1 MKFLK
6 FRLVDRTNP
15 STGEIV
21 RKLVVLADD
30 GAEYSYLTDLSVDE
44 VKSRRDE
51 LLATC
56 KLISTQFGQCAV
68 SNRSTIIEEF

>member
-15 STGEIV
+15 TTGEIV

-30 GAEYSYLTDLSVDE
+30 SVEYSYLTDLSVDE
-44 VKSRRDE
+44 VKNRRDE
-51 LLATC
+51 LIATC
-56 KLISTQFGQCAV
+56 HLIDTKFGKCAV

>member
-15 STGEIV
+15 TTGEIV

-30 GAEYSYLTDLSVDE
+30 SVEYSYLTDLSVDE
-44 VKSRRDE
+44 VKNRRDE
-51 LLATC
+51 LIATSH
-56 KLISTQFGQCAV
+56 LIDTKFGKCAV